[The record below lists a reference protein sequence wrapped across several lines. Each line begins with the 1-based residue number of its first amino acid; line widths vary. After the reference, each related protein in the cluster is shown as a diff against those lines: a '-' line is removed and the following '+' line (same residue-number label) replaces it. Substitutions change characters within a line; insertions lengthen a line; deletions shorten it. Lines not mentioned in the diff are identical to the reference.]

1 MKVRIHYSF
10 LILLLLSL
18 FTSQFIPFLI
28 FFISILLHEL
38 SHLLWAKK
46 FNQKIVSITITA
58 LGGII
63 DISFRKISKFKLLI
77 IQFAGT
83 LTNGIIYLIVYNGP
97 SFKYQEMILNF
108 NLILIIFNSLPIFPL
123 DGYLILTNILSMFCK
138 FQTEYMISLI
148 ISFFC
153 LIVLSFYAFKL
164 LSIALIII
172 VIYLLYKNI
181 MLSFQRD
188 YYLLQRIIQRN

>member
-38 SHLLWAKK
+38 SHLLWAKI

-77 IQFAGT
+77 IQFAGIF
-83 LTNGIIYLIVYNGP
+83 TNGIIYLIVYNGP